1 MACGETLMNVRLDD
15 LKAVTLTVLTHSGYP
30 PAEAQTILDVLLYA
44 QLRGNNQGIVKLIG
58 AGMPRRPDA
67 RPIQIT
73 RETKLSA
80 LVDGGWNAGMV
91 ALTYALD
98 LAVSK
103 AREHGIG
110 VIGTNQTNTS
120 TGAIGY
126 YASRAA
132 QQGFIAFVFSGS
144 GEYVAMHG
152 SYEPLF
158 GTNPLAIGIPTT
170 GQPIVFDMATA
181 AIARFG
187 IVEAK
192 TAGRTIPGDVAYDAN
207 GQPTTDAAA
216 ALLGAIRTFGGY
228 KGAALSLIVEV
239 LTGALVSTTKDADG
253 KKTDWGNLVLVLDP
267 ELLVDGDTFEARTS
281 QLIERVKAAKRLPGV
296 DDIFIP
302 GERGNRILEQVERT
316 GEVEIDEALW
326 SALQQVVK

>member
-1 MACGETLMNVRLDD
+1 MQVRLDD
-15 LKAVTLTVLTHSGYP
+15 LKAVTLTVLTNSGYP
-30 PAEAQTILDVLLYA
+30 ADEAHIILDVLLYA

-58 AGMPRRPDA
+58 AGMPRSANA
-67 RPIQIT
+67 RSIQIT

-80 LVDGGWNAGMV
+80 LLDGGWNAGMV
-91 ALTYALD
+91 ALTR
-98 LAVSK
+98 AVDIAIGK
-103 AREHGIG
+103 ARDHGIG
-110 VIGTNQTNTS
+110 IVGTNQTNTS

-126 YASRAA
+126 YANRAA
-132 QQGFIAFVFSGS
+132 QAGFIAFVFSGS

-158 GTNPLAIGIPTT
+158 GTNPLAIAIPTT
-170 GQPIVFDMATA
+170 GQPIVFDMATS

-192 TAGRTIPGDVAYDAN
+192 TAGRSIPEGVAYDAN

-228 KGAALSLIVEV
+228 KGAALSLMVEV
-239 LTGALVSTTKDADG
+239 LTGALVSTTKDANG
-253 KKTDWGNLVLVLDP
+253 KKTDWGNLVLVIDP
-267 ELLVDGDTFEARTS
+267 ELLVDGDTFEERTS

-296 DDIFIP
+296 DDILIP
-302 GERGNRILEQVERT
+302 GERGNRILAQVEQT
-316 GEVEIDEALW
+316 GMVEIDDALW
-326 SALQQVVK
+326 SSLVAVAG

>member
-1 MACGETLMNVRLDD
+1 MQVRLDD
-15 LKAVTLTVLTHSGYP
+15 LKAVTLTVLTNSGYP
-30 PAEAQTILDVLLYA
+30 ADEAHIILDVLLYA

-58 AGMPRRPDA
+58 AGMPRSANA

-80 LVDGGWNAGMV
+80 LLDGGWNAGMV
-91 ALTYALD
+91 ALTR
-98 LAVSK
+98 AVDIAIDK

-110 VIGTNQTNTS
+110 IVGTNQTNTS

-132 QQGFIAFVFSGS
+132 QAGFIAFVFSGS

-158 GTNPLAIGIPTT
+158 GTNPLAIAIPTT
-170 GQPIVFDMATA
+170 GQPIVFDMATS

-192 TAGRTIPGDVAYDAN
+192 TAGRSIPEGVAYDAN

-228 KGAALSLIVEV
+228 KGAALSLMVEV
-239 LTGALVSTTKDADG
+239 LTGALVSTTKDANG
-253 KKTDWGNLVLVLDP
+253 KKTDWGNLVLVIDP
-267 ELLVDGDTFEARTS
+267 ELLVDGDTFEERTS

-296 DDIFIP
+296 EDILIP
-302 GERGNRILEQVERT
+302 GERGNRILAQIEQT
-316 GEVEIDEALW
+316 GMVEIDDALW
-326 SALQQVVK
+326 SALVAVAG

>member
-1 MACGETLMNVRLDD
+1 MMQVRLDD
-15 LKAVTLTVLTHSGYP
+15 LKAVTLTVLAKSGYP
-30 PAEAQTILDVLLYA
+30 THEAQVILDVLLYA

-58 AGMPRRPDA
+58 AGMPRSVNA
-67 RPIQIT
+67 RPMQIT
-73 RETKLSA
+73 RDTKLSA
-80 LVDGGWNAGMV
+80 LLDGGWNAGMV
-91 ALTYALD
+91 ALTR
-98 LAVSK
+98 AVDIAMDK

-110 VIGTNQTNTS
+110 LVGTNQTNTS

-132 QQGFIAFVFSGS
+132 QAGFIAFVFSGS

-158 GTNPLAIGIPTT
+158 GTNPLAIAIPTT
-170 GQPIVFDMATA
+170 DQPIVFDMATS

-192 TAGRTIPGDVAYDAN
+192 TAGRPIPEGVAYDAN

-216 ALLGAIRTFGGY
+216 ALQGAIRTFGGY

-239 LTGALVSTTKDADG
+239 LTGGLVSTTKDADG
-253 KKTDWGNLVLVLDP
+253 KKTDWGNLVLVIDP

-296 DDIFIP
+296 EDILIP
-302 GERGNRILEQVERT
+302 GERGNRILAQVEQT
-316 GEVEIDEALW
+316 GMVEIDDALW
-326 SALQQVVK
+326 SALVQVAG